1 MSEKREIN
9 GGKFAICI
17 RTLVYMSKL
26 YTSCMK
32 RKQLPT
38 SFQSLYF
45 FFFKRYLRMAK
56 PNLFNLIIYN
66 YVNQKGNDVLY
77 FGNSSC
83 PRSQP
88 HRYKYSYLLLHR
100 YNLPRFRKD
109 QNHSRRYLKKR
120 NKRRKISVKR
130 NRRMAKPNLCNLII
144 YKDVIQK
151 GNDISY
157 LGNSS
162 CPRSQPYR
170 YNYSHL
176 LQQYKLHRFC
186 KVQVHSS

>member
-1 MSEKREIN
+1 MAENLQFALEFQCIYIQIIHFLQEKKIASNFVLESM
-9 GGKFAICI
+9 
-17 RTLVYMSKL
+17 L
-26 YTSCMK
+26 
-32 RKQLPT
+32 
-38 SFQSLYF
+38 
-45 FFFKRYLRMAK
+45 FFFKRYRRMAK
-56 PNLFNLIIYN
+56 PNLCNLIIQN
-66 YVNQKGNDVLY
+66 YVNQKGNDVSY

-88 HRYKYSYLLLHR
+88 YRYKYSYLLLHR

-130 NRRMAKPNLCNLII
+130 NRRMAKPNLYNLII

-151 GNDISY
+151 GNDVSY
-157 LGNSS
+157 LENSS
-162 CPRSQPYR
+162 CPRSQSYR

-176 LQQYKLHRFC
+176 LQQHKLHRFR